1 MASLPNLRLTP
12 ERDPNRTGD
21 PLEQLPLVGLFAV
34 VFGFL
39 GIFTIGYVFVPL
51 AFICSVLAMFL
62 GQGIWGLMGILLSV
76 AGFFSSPMLLGLVG
90 LTSLYLFYWPF

>member
-1 MASLPNLRLTP
+1 M
-12 ERDPNRTGD
+12 
-21 PLEQLPLVGLFAV
+21 VGLFAV